1 MKKWLS
7 ILCSLCLIST
17 LLINPYVFAA
27 GDDNATKAVIFNGD
41 QYVTDVEM
49 RTPSGTVIENNG
61 ILEVGK
67 TYDLDYQWNLP
78 DNTFEK
84 GDVLNFSIPK
94 EFIIVNQFDFTLSN
108 DGEEVAK
115 AKVLGNKDSYYYI
128 QMTFTTDYI
137 STHSDVS
144 GEFNLQYRLNE
155 KYVKEGSNEIQIP
168 PGEIITVV
176 VPPFETGGG
185 GGGEGAGHPNNS
197 LKNGSV
203 KDVTMKNPE
212 TGVFDIPTRI
222 MTWEIGLGRNV
233 LLGKASSFDEIS
245 SITVEDEPIDQ
256 EIIAV
261 YSFDKSWPDTFAFSK
276 GFFDK
281 SSFSIDS
288 IKENDMGLK
297 RNPTGGYYESFK
309 TEILPQVKE
318 YEEYAQNKG
327 DAFREYALEY
337 STLPLDEVIEERE
350 FKNKAKITV
359 KYKDDKYPPNSWV
372 LEKKVE
378 WNVGSGSITGKTA
391 NVEMKKVDEQS
402 RGLQGAV
409 FDLYKQSRSGEYTKY
424 KENITSNSNG
434 IVRAEKLT
442 TGNYYFQEV
451 KPPTGYE
458 LTNERLSFIIE
469 TKDLGTTQVK
479 NVGQLKNGS
488 EKTSVSVEK
497 KWDDKNNQDGKR
509 PDIVKVQLY
518 GDGEK
523 VGPVEELAEGDNWSH
538 TWTDLPLL
546 KNGKEIRYTVQE
558 VEIPPDYTLT
568 QTSPNKNQF
577 LFTNKNIPEEVEV
590 SGEKKWN
597 DNNNQD
603 GKRPNEVIVQLYADN
618 EKVQTQTTNAARNWK
633 YSFTKLPKYKDGELI
648 EYTIVEEK
656 VPGYSSSIVEK
667 PLNNQ
672 NIKTIDITNSYTPGK
687 TLLSV
692 FKVWDDN
699 NNQDNKRPP
708 SIEVELLG
716 NGKPT
721 GKKEIL
727 NQSNNWTA
735 EFTDLD
741 EKENGQ
747 VIKYTVKEAAVD
759 GYDVTYIE
767 GTPSTSIILTNKY
780 SPEST
785 SISGTKTWDDANNQD
800 GKRPQ
805 SIQINLLANNI
816 LVDQKVVTSAE
827 GWKYEFKNLPKYEN
841 GKEIVYTVKEEP
853 VPGYTSQQNGNN
865 FTNSYKPEET
875 AVYGT
880 KTWNDNNN
888 QDQLRPVKIVV
899 ELMKNGVATNNK
911 KDVFA
916 PWNYSFTGLPK
927 YENGKEIKY
936 TVREETVNGYNPT
949 INGMDIVNIHRPDE
963 VTIQGEKV
971 WDDANNQDGVR
982 PSEVRVYLYADGF
995 IAGQVLTNETKNW
1008 RYEFAGLPKFD
1019 NGKLIIYTVKEEPV
1033 PKYDTEINGYTITN
1047 KHIPE
1052 VTSING
1058 KKTWDDNNNQDGKRP
1073 NSIEVELYADGQA
1086 TGKRETATSPNWT
1099 YEFTNLAKYK
1109 NGKEIKYTVKERNIP
1124 AGYTSTVNGMN
1135 MTNVYKPE
1143 KVNVKGQKKWDDG
1156 NNQDGIRPNQIKVYL
1171 YANVSALENYSVKDK
1186 NLMDT
1191 IKVSELGESLVKN
1204 SKSGEV
1210 QNRIMSLSPKDNES
1224 NLLEYKVDEQIV
1236 TAANNWRYE
1245 FNDLPKYENGQLI
1258 EYSVREEPVPKYE
1271 TTVDDATYTIT
1282 NKYVPET
1289 IELEGTKKWIDN
1301 NDQDG
1306 LRPKQVTVILYAD
1319 GKEYERQNVSEG
1331 DNWTYKF
1338 TELPKNNQG
1347 KEIVYTVKEVPIP
1360 GYTLK
1365 VDDTT
1370 LTNSHTPSEIDIV
1383 GEKKW
1388 NDANDQDGQR
1398 PEKIYVNLLADGQ
1411 QIERQV
1417 VTAANNWKYEF
1428 RNLPEYQ
1435 NGKKIVYNVTE
1446 DEISEYS
1453 TVVDDSKLDSVKIT
1467 NSYTPKKTSRSI
1479 IKLWNDEEDQDGKR
1493 PTSIQVQLYAN
1504 AEKQGPAVTLDE
1516 SNNWEYTWLDLDE
1529 RKGGK
1534 PIVYTAKEVGTP
1546 KDYTV
1551 TVNEETPGTFIMKN
1565 YHKPETVEVKGE
1577 KRWDDANNQDG
1588 VRPEAIKV
1596 NLIADGELMAEKI
1609 VTSETGWKYTFTDL
1623 PKYKN
1628 QGQLIEYKVTEEV
1641 IAEYSTEIEGTTI
1654 NNKHTPYKTSRTVM
1668 KFFEDAQNQDGTRPT
1683 EITVQLY
1690 GDDEKVSE
1698 PVLLNE
1704 ENEWKHTWEDL
1715 DERKAGKK
1723 IRYTVKEVNTPI
1735 GYEVIVDHETTPGMI
1750 LVTNKHV
1757 PEEVELKGEK
1767 KWADD
1772 GNRDRKRPG
1781 KIKVHLFADGKEI
1794 QEKTVTEK
1802 EDWAYEFTGLP
1813 KYRDGGEEIVY
1824 TITEDSVPNY
1834 TTEIEGMD
1842 ITNSY
1847 TPGKTSVTVTKTW
1860 DDQNDLEGKRP
1871 DDIRVQLYA
1880 NDKKEGTT
1888 ITLNE
1893 KNKWTHTWQDL
1904 NQNADGKPIKY
1915 TVKEVTEL
1923 KDYEVS
1929 VDVENK
1935 GNIVITNRLIE
1946 TPPEEEPPFDGGEE
1960 FEPPSSGNE
1969 EFEVD
1974 GPSNLGTLSPNGNSF
1989 QNVPYEIERPIQKE
2003 NLPKTG
2009 EKTNPW
2015 YIVVGVILCLLAIFF
2030 IFRNLRHKKQNR

>member
-61 ILEVGK
+61 TLEVGK

-108 DGEEVAK
+108 DGKEVAK

-197 LKNGSV
+197 LKNGAV
-203 KDVTMKNPE
+203 RDVTMKNPE

-245 SITVEDEPIDQ
+245 SITVEDAPIDQ

-597 DNNNQD
+597 DNN
-603 GKRPNEVIVQLYADN
+603 
-618 EKVQTQTTNAARNWK
+618 
-633 YSFTKLPKYKDGELI
+633 
-648 EYTIVEEK
+648 
-656 VPGYSSSIVEK
+656 
-667 PLNNQ
+667 
-672 NIKTIDITNSYTPGK
+672 
-687 TLLSV
+687 
-692 FKVWDDN
+692 
-699 NNQDNKRPP
+699 
-708 SIEVELLG
+708 
-716 NGKPT
+716 
-721 GKKEIL
+721 
-727 NQSNNWTA
+727 
-735 EFTDLD
+735 
-741 EKENGQ
+741 
-747 VIKYTVKEAAVD
+747 
-759 GYDVTYIE
+759 
-767 GTPSTSIILTNKY
+767 
-780 SPEST
+780 
-785 SISGTKTWDDANNQD
+785 
-800 GKRPQ
+800 
-805 SIQINLLANNI
+805 
-816 LVDQKVVTSAE
+816 
-827 GWKYEFKNLPKYEN
+827 
-841 GKEIVYTVKEEP
+841 
-853 VPGYTSQQNGNN
+853 
-865 FTNSYKPEET
+865 
-875 AVYGT
+875 
-880 KTWNDNNN
+880 
-888 QDQLRPVKIVV
+888 
-899 ELMKNGVATNNK
+899 
-911 KDVFA
+911 
-916 PWNYSFTGLPK
+916 
-927 YENGKEIKY
+927 
-936 TVREETVNGYNPT
+936 
-949 INGMDIVNIHRPDE
+949 
-963 VTIQGEKV
+963 
-971 WDDANNQDGVR
+971 
-982 PSEVRVYLYADGF
+982 
-995 IAGQVLTNETKNW
+995 
-1008 RYEFAGLPKFD
+1008 
-1019 NGKLIIYTVKEEPV
+1019 
-1033 PKYDTEINGYTITN
+1033 
-1047 KHIPE
+1047 
-1052 VTSING
+1052 
-1058 KKTWDDNNNQDGKRP
+1058 
-1073 NSIEVELYADGQA
+1073 
-1086 TGKRETATSPNWT
+1086 
-1099 YEFTNLAKYK
+1099 
-1109 NGKEIKYTVKERNIP
+1109 
-1124 AGYTSTVNGMN
+1124 
-1135 MTNVYKPE
+1135 
-1143 KVNVKGQKKWDDG
+1143 
-1156 NNQDGIRPNQIKVYL
+1156 
-1171 YANVSALENYSVKDK
+1171 
-1186 NLMDT
+1186 
-1191 IKVSELGESLVKN
+1191 
-1204 SKSGEV
+1204 
-1210 QNRIMSLSPKDNES
+1210 
-1224 NLLEYKVDEQIV
+1224 
-1236 TAANNWRYE
+1236 
-1245 FNDLPKYENGQLI
+1245 
-1258 EYSVREEPVPKYE
+1258 
-1271 TTVDDATYTIT
+1271 
-1282 NKYVPET
+1282 
-1289 IELEGTKKWIDN
+1289 
-1301 NDQDG
+1301 DQDG

-1609 VTSETGWKYTFTDL
+1609 VTSETDWKYTFTDL

-1668 KFFEDAQNQDGTRPT
+1668 KFFDDAQNQDGTRPM

-1690 GDDEKVSE
+1690 GDDEKVGE

-1888 ITLNE
+1888 VILNE

-1929 VDVENK
+1929 IDVENK

>member
-61 ILEVGK
+61 TLEVGK

-108 DGEEVAK
+108 DGKEVAK

-197 LKNGSV
+197 LKNGAV
-203 KDVTMKNPE
+203 RDVTMKNPE

-245 SITVEDEPIDQ
+245 SITVEDAPIDQ

-597 DNNNQD
+597 DNN
-603 GKRPNEVIVQLYADN
+603 
-618 EKVQTQTTNAARNWK
+618 
-633 YSFTKLPKYKDGELI
+633 
-648 EYTIVEEK
+648 
-656 VPGYSSSIVEK
+656 
-667 PLNNQ
+667 
-672 NIKTIDITNSYTPGK
+672 
-687 TLLSV
+687 
-692 FKVWDDN
+692 
-699 NNQDNKRPP
+699 
-708 SIEVELLG
+708 
-716 NGKPT
+716 
-721 GKKEIL
+721 
-727 NQSNNWTA
+727 
-735 EFTDLD
+735 
-741 EKENGQ
+741 
-747 VIKYTVKEAAVD
+747 
-759 GYDVTYIE
+759 
-767 GTPSTSIILTNKY
+767 
-780 SPEST
+780 
-785 SISGTKTWDDANNQD
+785 
-800 GKRPQ
+800 
-805 SIQINLLANNI
+805 
-816 LVDQKVVTSAE
+816 
-827 GWKYEFKNLPKYEN
+827 
-841 GKEIVYTVKEEP
+841 
-853 VPGYTSQQNGNN
+853 
-865 FTNSYKPEET
+865 
-875 AVYGT
+875 
-880 KTWNDNNN
+880 
-888 QDQLRPVKIVV
+888 
-899 ELMKNGVATNNK
+899 
-911 KDVFA
+911 
-916 PWNYSFTGLPK
+916 
-927 YENGKEIKY
+927 
-936 TVREETVNGYNPT
+936 
-949 INGMDIVNIHRPDE
+949 
-963 VTIQGEKV
+963 
-971 WDDANNQDGVR
+971 
-982 PSEVRVYLYADGF
+982 
-995 IAGQVLTNETKNW
+995 
-1008 RYEFAGLPKFD
+1008 
-1019 NGKLIIYTVKEEPV
+1019 
-1033 PKYDTEINGYTITN
+1033 
-1047 KHIPE
+1047 
-1052 VTSING
+1052 
-1058 KKTWDDNNNQDGKRP
+1058 
-1073 NSIEVELYADGQA
+1073 
-1086 TGKRETATSPNWT
+1086 
-1099 YEFTNLAKYK
+1099 
-1109 NGKEIKYTVKERNIP
+1109 
-1124 AGYTSTVNGMN
+1124 
-1135 MTNVYKPE
+1135 
-1143 KVNVKGQKKWDDG
+1143 
-1156 NNQDGIRPNQIKVYL
+1156 
-1171 YANVSALENYSVKDK
+1171 
-1186 NLMDT
+1186 
-1191 IKVSELGESLVKN
+1191 
-1204 SKSGEV
+1204 
-1210 QNRIMSLSPKDNES
+1210 
-1224 NLLEYKVDEQIV
+1224 
-1236 TAANNWRYE
+1236 
-1245 FNDLPKYENGQLI
+1245 
-1258 EYSVREEPVPKYE
+1258 
-1271 TTVDDATYTIT
+1271 
-1282 NKYVPET
+1282 
-1289 IELEGTKKWIDN
+1289 
-1301 NDQDG
+1301 DQDG

-1609 VTSETGWKYTFTDL
+1609 VTSETDWKYTFTDL

-1668 KFFEDAQNQDGTRPT
+1668 KFFDDAQNQDGTRPM

-1690 GDDEKVSE
+1690 GDDEKVGE

-1888 ITLNE
+1888 VILNE

-1946 TPPEEEPPFDGGEE
+1946 TPPEEEPPFDGGED

-1974 GPSNLGTLSPNGNSF
+1974 GPSNLGTLLPNGNSF
-1989 QNVPYEIERPIQKE
+1989 QNVPYEIERPVQKE

-2009 EKTNPW
+2009 EKANPW

-2030 IFRNLRHKKQNR
+2030 IFRNRRHKKQSR

>member
-61 ILEVGK
+61 TLEVGK

-108 DGEEVAK
+108 DGKEVAK

-197 LKNGSV
+197 LKNGAV
-203 KDVTMKNPE
+203 RDVTMKNPE

-245 SITVEDEPIDQ
+245 SITVEDAPIDQ

-603 GKRPNEVIVQLYADN
+603 G
-618 EKVQTQTTNAARNWK
+618 
-633 YSFTKLPKYKDGELI
+633 
-648 EYTIVEEK
+648 
-656 VPGYSSSIVEK
+656 
-667 PLNNQ
+667 
-672 NIKTIDITNSYTPGK
+672 
-687 TLLSV
+687 
-692 FKVWDDN
+692 
-699 NNQDNKRPP
+699 
-708 SIEVELLG
+708 
-716 NGKPT
+716 
-721 GKKEIL
+721 
-727 NQSNNWTA
+727 
-735 EFTDLD
+735 
-741 EKENGQ
+741 
-747 VIKYTVKEAAVD
+747 
-759 GYDVTYIE
+759 
-767 GTPSTSIILTNKY
+767 
-780 SPEST
+780 
-785 SISGTKTWDDANNQD
+785 
-800 GKRPQ
+800 
-805 SIQINLLANNI
+805 
-816 LVDQKVVTSAE
+816 
-827 GWKYEFKNLPKYEN
+827 
-841 GKEIVYTVKEEP
+841 
-853 VPGYTSQQNGNN
+853 
-865 FTNSYKPEET
+865 
-875 AVYGT
+875 
-880 KTWNDNNN
+880 
-888 QDQLRPVKIVV
+888 
-899 ELMKNGVATNNK
+899 
-911 KDVFA
+911 
-916 PWNYSFTGLPK
+916 
-927 YENGKEIKY
+927 
-936 TVREETVNGYNPT
+936 
-949 INGMDIVNIHRPDE
+949 
-963 VTIQGEKV
+963 
-971 WDDANNQDGVR
+971 
-982 PSEVRVYLYADGF
+982 
-995 IAGQVLTNETKNW
+995 
-1008 RYEFAGLPKFD
+1008 
-1019 NGKLIIYTVKEEPV
+1019 
-1033 PKYDTEINGYTITN
+1033 
-1047 KHIPE
+1047 
-1052 VTSING
+1052 
-1058 KKTWDDNNNQDGKRP
+1058 
-1073 NSIEVELYADGQA
+1073 
-1086 TGKRETATSPNWT
+1086 
-1099 YEFTNLAKYK
+1099 
-1109 NGKEIKYTVKERNIP
+1109 
-1124 AGYTSTVNGMN
+1124 
-1135 MTNVYKPE
+1135 
-1143 KVNVKGQKKWDDG
+1143 
-1156 NNQDGIRPNQIKVYL
+1156 
-1171 YANVSALENYSVKDK
+1171 
-1186 NLMDT
+1186 
-1191 IKVSELGESLVKN
+1191 
-1204 SKSGEV
+1204 
-1210 QNRIMSLSPKDNES
+1210 
-1224 NLLEYKVDEQIV
+1224 
-1236 TAANNWRYE
+1236 
-1245 FNDLPKYENGQLI
+1245 
-1258 EYSVREEPVPKYE
+1258 
-1271 TTVDDATYTIT
+1271 
-1282 NKYVPET
+1282 
-1289 IELEGTKKWIDN
+1289 
-1301 NDQDG
+1301 

-1411 QIERQV
+1411 QIDRQV

-1609 VTSETGWKYTFTDL
+1609 VTSETDWKYTFTDL

-1668 KFFEDAQNQDGTRPT
+1668 KFFDDAQNQDGTRPM

-1690 GDDEKVSE
+1690 GDDEKVGE

-1888 ITLNE
+1888 VILNE

-1929 VDVENK
+1929 IDVENK

>member
-61 ILEVGK
+61 TLEVGK

-108 DGEEVAK
+108 DGKEVAK

-197 LKNGSV
+197 LKNGAV
-203 KDVTMKNPE
+203 RDVTMKNPE

-597 DNNNQD
+597 DNN
-603 GKRPNEVIVQLYADN
+603 
-618 EKVQTQTTNAARNWK
+618 
-633 YSFTKLPKYKDGELI
+633 
-648 EYTIVEEK
+648 
-656 VPGYSSSIVEK
+656 
-667 PLNNQ
+667 
-672 NIKTIDITNSYTPGK
+672 
-687 TLLSV
+687 
-692 FKVWDDN
+692 
-699 NNQDNKRPP
+699 
-708 SIEVELLG
+708 
-716 NGKPT
+716 
-721 GKKEIL
+721 
-727 NQSNNWTA
+727 
-735 EFTDLD
+735 
-741 EKENGQ
+741 
-747 VIKYTVKEAAVD
+747 
-759 GYDVTYIE
+759 
-767 GTPSTSIILTNKY
+767 
-780 SPEST
+780 
-785 SISGTKTWDDANNQD
+785 
-800 GKRPQ
+800 
-805 SIQINLLANNI
+805 
-816 LVDQKVVTSAE
+816 
-827 GWKYEFKNLPKYEN
+827 
-841 GKEIVYTVKEEP
+841 
-853 VPGYTSQQNGNN
+853 
-865 FTNSYKPEET
+865 
-875 AVYGT
+875 
-880 KTWNDNNN
+880 
-888 QDQLRPVKIVV
+888 
-899 ELMKNGVATNNK
+899 
-911 KDVFA
+911 
-916 PWNYSFTGLPK
+916 
-927 YENGKEIKY
+927 
-936 TVREETVNGYNPT
+936 
-949 INGMDIVNIHRPDE
+949 
-963 VTIQGEKV
+963 
-971 WDDANNQDGVR
+971 
-982 PSEVRVYLYADGF
+982 
-995 IAGQVLTNETKNW
+995 
-1008 RYEFAGLPKFD
+1008 
-1019 NGKLIIYTVKEEPV
+1019 
-1033 PKYDTEINGYTITN
+1033 
-1047 KHIPE
+1047 
-1052 VTSING
+1052 
-1058 KKTWDDNNNQDGKRP
+1058 
-1073 NSIEVELYADGQA
+1073 
-1086 TGKRETATSPNWT
+1086 
-1099 YEFTNLAKYK
+1099 
-1109 NGKEIKYTVKERNIP
+1109 
-1124 AGYTSTVNGMN
+1124 
-1135 MTNVYKPE
+1135 
-1143 KVNVKGQKKWDDG
+1143 
-1156 NNQDGIRPNQIKVYL
+1156 
-1171 YANVSALENYSVKDK
+1171 
-1186 NLMDT
+1186 
-1191 IKVSELGESLVKN
+1191 
-1204 SKSGEV
+1204 
-1210 QNRIMSLSPKDNES
+1210 
-1224 NLLEYKVDEQIV
+1224 
-1236 TAANNWRYE
+1236 
-1245 FNDLPKYENGQLI
+1245 
-1258 EYSVREEPVPKYE
+1258 
-1271 TTVDDATYTIT
+1271 
-1282 NKYVPET
+1282 
-1289 IELEGTKKWIDN
+1289 
-1301 NDQDG
+1301 DQDG

-1609 VTSETGWKYTFTDL
+1609 VTSETDWKYTFTDL

-1668 KFFEDAQNQDGTRPT
+1668 KFFDDAQNQDGTRPM

-1690 GDDEKVSE
+1690 GDDEKVGE

-1871 DDIRVQLYA
+1871 DDIRFQLYA

-1888 ITLNE
+1888 VILNE

-1974 GPSNLGTLSPNGNSF
+1974 GPSNLGTLLPNGNSF
-1989 QNVPYEIERPIQKE
+1989 QNVPYEIERPVQKE

-2009 EKTNPW
+2009 EKANPW

>member
-1 MKKWLS
+1 MS
-7 ILCSLCLIST
+7 
-17 LLINPYVFAA
+17 
-27 GDDNATKAVIFNGD
+27 
-41 QYVTDVEM
+41 
-49 RTPSGTVIENNG
+49 
-61 ILEVGK
+61 
-67 TYDLDYQWNLP
+67 
-78 DNTFEK
+78 
-84 GDVLNFSIPK
+84 
-94 EFIIVNQFDFTLSN
+94 
-108 DGEEVAK
+108 
-115 AKVLGNKDSYYYI
+115 
-128 QMTFTTDYI
+128 
-137 STHSDVS
+137 
-144 GEFNLQYRLNE
+144 
-155 KYVKEGSNEIQIP
+155 
-168 PGEIITVV
+168 
-176 VPPFETGGG
+176 
-185 GGGEGAGHPNNS
+185 
-197 LKNGSV
+197 
-203 KDVTMKNPE
+203 
-212 TGVFDIPTRI
+212 
-222 MTWEIGLGRNV
+222 
-233 LLGKASSFDEIS
+233 
-245 SITVEDEPIDQ
+245 
-256 EIIAV
+256 
-261 YSFDKSWPDTFAFSK
+261 
-276 GFFDK
+276 
-281 SSFSIDS
+281 
-288 IKENDMGLK
+288 
-297 RNPTGGYYESFK
+297 
-309 TEILPQVKE
+309 
-318 YEEYAQNKG
+318 
-327 DAFREYALEY
+327 
-337 STLPLDEVIEERE
+337 
-350 FKNKAKITV
+350 
-359 KYKDDKYPPNSWV
+359 
-372 LEKKVE
+372 
-378 WNVGSGSITGKTA
+378 
-391 NVEMKKVDEQS
+391 
-402 RGLQGAV
+402 
-409 FDLYKQSRSGEYTKY
+409 
-424 KENITSNSNG
+424 
-434 IVRAEKLT
+434 
-442 TGNYYFQEV
+442 
-451 KPPTGYE
+451 
-458 LTNERLSFIIE
+458 
-469 TKDLGTTQVK
+469 
-479 NVGQLKNGS
+479 
-488 EKTSVSVEK
+488 
-497 KWDDKNNQDGKR
+497 KR

-558 VEIPPDYTLT
+558 VEIPPDYTFT
-568 QTSPNKNQF
+568 QISPNKNQF

-618 EKVQTQTTNAARNWK
+618 EKVQTQTTNAARSWK

-648 EYTIVEEK
+648 EYTVVEEK
-656 VPGYSSSIVEK
+656 VPDYSSSIVEK

-672 NIKTIDITNSYTPGK
+672 NIKTIDITNSHTPGK

-708 SIEVELLG
+708 SIEVELLE

-759 GYDVTYIE
+759 GYDVTYVE
-767 GTPSTSIILTNKY
+767 GTPSTSIIITNKY

-816 LVDQKVVTSAE
+816 LVDQKVVTGAE

-880 KTWNDNNN
+880 KTWDDNNN

-1033 PKYDTEINGYTITN
+1033 PKY
-1047 KHIPE
+1047 
-1052 VTSING
+1052 
-1058 KKTWDDNNNQDGKRP
+1058 
-1073 NSIEVELYADGQA
+1073 
-1086 TGKRETATSPNWT
+1086 
-1099 YEFTNLAKYK
+1099 
-1109 NGKEIKYTVKERNIP
+1109 
-1124 AGYTSTVNGMN
+1124 
-1135 MTNVYKPE
+1135 
-1143 KVNVKGQKKWDDG
+1143 
-1156 NNQDGIRPNQIKVYL
+1156 
-1171 YANVSALENYSVKDK
+1171 
-1186 NLMDT
+1186 
-1191 IKVSELGESLVKN
+1191 
-1204 SKSGEV
+1204 
-1210 QNRIMSLSPKDNES
+1210 
-1224 NLLEYKVDEQIV
+1224 
-1236 TAANNWRYE
+1236 
-1245 FNDLPKYENGQLI
+1245 
-1258 EYSVREEPVPKYE
+1258 E

-1289 IELEGTKKWIDN
+1289 IELGGTKKWIDN

-1365 VDDTT
+1365 VDGTT

-1411 QIERQV
+1411 QIDRQV

-1435 NGKKIVYNVTE
+1435 NGQKIQYNVTE

-1504 AEKQGPAVTLDE
+1504 TDKVGGPVTLE
-1516 SNNWEYTWLDLDE
+1516 EENNWEYTWEDLDE

-1534 PIVYTAKEVGTP
+1534 PIVYTVKELTTP
-1546 KDYTV
+1546 TGYKV
-1551 TVNEETPGTFIMKN
+1551 TVDETTPGTFIMKN
-1565 YHKPETVEVKGE
+1565 YYKPETVKVEGE
-1577 KRWDDANNQDG
+1577 KVWDDANDQDG
-1588 VRPEAIKV
+1588 VRPKEIKV
-1596 NLIADGELMAEKI
+1596 NLIADGELIAEKI
-1609 VTSETGWKYTFTDL
+1609 VTSETDWKYAFTDL
-1623 PKYKN
+1623 PKYKD
-1628 QGQLIEYKVTEEV
+1628 QGKLIEYKVTEEL
-1641 IAEYSTEIEGTTI
+1641 IPEYSSRVDGTTI
-1654 NNKHTPYKTSRTVM
+1654 NNEHT
-1668 KFFEDAQNQDGTRPT
+1668 
-1683 EITVQLY
+1683 
-1690 GDDEKVSE
+1690 
-1698 PVLLNE
+1698 E
-1704 ENEWKHTWEDL
+1704 EN
-1715 DERKAGKK
+1715 
-1723 IRYTVKEVNTPI
+1723 
-1735 GYEVIVDHETTPGMI
+1735 
-1750 LVTNKHV
+1750 
-1757 PEEVELKGEK
+1757 
-1767 KWADD
+1767 
-1772 GNRDRKRPG
+1772 
-1781 KIKVHLFADGKEI
+1781 
-1794 QEKTVTEK
+1794 
-1802 EDWAYEFTGLP
+1802 
-1813 KYRDGGEEIVY
+1813 
-1824 TITEDSVPNY
+1824 S
-1834 TTEIEGMD
+1834 
-1842 ITNSY
+1842 TNSY
-1847 TPGKTSVTVTKTW
+1847 
-1860 DDQNDLEGKRP
+1860 
-1871 DDIRVQLYA
+1871 
-1880 NDKKEGTT
+1880 
-1888 ITLNE
+1888 
-1893 KNKWTHTWQDL
+1893 
-1904 NQNADGKPIKY
+1904 
-1915 TVKEVTEL
+1915 
-1923 KDYEVS
+1923 
-1929 VDVENK
+1929 
-1935 GNIVITNRLIE
+1935 
-1946 TPPEEEPPFDGGEE
+1946 
-1960 FEPPSSGNE
+1960 
-1969 EFEVD
+1969 
-1974 GPSNLGTLSPNGNSF
+1974 
-1989 QNVPYEIERPIQKE
+1989 EI
-2003 NLPKTG
+2003 
-2009 EKTNPW
+2009 
-2015 YIVVGVILCLLAIFF
+2015 
-2030 IFRNLRHKKQNR
+2030 LR

>member
-61 ILEVGK
+61 TLEVGK

-108 DGEEVAK
+108 DGKEVAK

-185 GGGEGAGHPNNS
+185 GGGEGAGHPNNR
-197 LKNGSV
+197 LKNGAV
-203 KDVTMKNPE
+203 RDVTMKNPE

-245 SITVEDEPIDQ
+245 SITVEDAPIDQ

-603 GKRPNEVIVQLYADN
+603 G
-618 EKVQTQTTNAARNWK
+618 
-633 YSFTKLPKYKDGELI
+633 
-648 EYTIVEEK
+648 
-656 VPGYSSSIVEK
+656 
-667 PLNNQ
+667 
-672 NIKTIDITNSYTPGK
+672 
-687 TLLSV
+687 
-692 FKVWDDN
+692 
-699 NNQDNKRPP
+699 
-708 SIEVELLG
+708 
-716 NGKPT
+716 
-721 GKKEIL
+721 
-727 NQSNNWTA
+727 
-735 EFTDLD
+735 
-741 EKENGQ
+741 
-747 VIKYTVKEAAVD
+747 
-759 GYDVTYIE
+759 
-767 GTPSTSIILTNKY
+767 
-780 SPEST
+780 
-785 SISGTKTWDDANNQD
+785 
-800 GKRPQ
+800 
-805 SIQINLLANNI
+805 
-816 LVDQKVVTSAE
+816 
-827 GWKYEFKNLPKYEN
+827 
-841 GKEIVYTVKEEP
+841 
-853 VPGYTSQQNGNN
+853 
-865 FTNSYKPEET
+865 
-875 AVYGT
+875 
-880 KTWNDNNN
+880 
-888 QDQLRPVKIVV
+888 
-899 ELMKNGVATNNK
+899 
-911 KDVFA
+911 
-916 PWNYSFTGLPK
+916 
-927 YENGKEIKY
+927 
-936 TVREETVNGYNPT
+936 
-949 INGMDIVNIHRPDE
+949 
-963 VTIQGEKV
+963 
-971 WDDANNQDGVR
+971 
-982 PSEVRVYLYADGF
+982 
-995 IAGQVLTNETKNW
+995 
-1008 RYEFAGLPKFD
+1008 
-1019 NGKLIIYTVKEEPV
+1019 
-1033 PKYDTEINGYTITN
+1033 
-1047 KHIPE
+1047 
-1052 VTSING
+1052 
-1058 KKTWDDNNNQDGKRP
+1058 
-1073 NSIEVELYADGQA
+1073 
-1086 TGKRETATSPNWT
+1086 
-1099 YEFTNLAKYK
+1099 
-1109 NGKEIKYTVKERNIP
+1109 
-1124 AGYTSTVNGMN
+1124 
-1135 MTNVYKPE
+1135 
-1143 KVNVKGQKKWDDG
+1143 
-1156 NNQDGIRPNQIKVYL
+1156 
-1171 YANVSALENYSVKDK
+1171 
-1186 NLMDT
+1186 
-1191 IKVSELGESLVKN
+1191 
-1204 SKSGEV
+1204 
-1210 QNRIMSLSPKDNES
+1210 
-1224 NLLEYKVDEQIV
+1224 
-1236 TAANNWRYE
+1236 
-1245 FNDLPKYENGQLI
+1245 
-1258 EYSVREEPVPKYE
+1258 
-1271 TTVDDATYTIT
+1271 
-1282 NKYVPET
+1282 
-1289 IELEGTKKWIDN
+1289 
-1301 NDQDG
+1301 

-1609 VTSETGWKYTFTDL
+1609 VTSETDWKYTFTDL

-1668 KFFEDAQNQDGTRPT
+1668 KFFDDAQNQDGTRPM

-1690 GDDEKVSE
+1690 GDDEKVGE

-1888 ITLNE
+1888 VILNE

-1929 VDVENK
+1929 IDVENK

>member
-61 ILEVGK
+61 TLEVGK

-108 DGEEVAK
+108 DGKEVAK

-197 LKNGSV
+197 LKNGAV
-203 KDVTMKNPE
+203 RDVTMKNPE

-597 DNNNQD
+597 DNN
-603 GKRPNEVIVQLYADN
+603 
-618 EKVQTQTTNAARNWK
+618 
-633 YSFTKLPKYKDGELI
+633 
-648 EYTIVEEK
+648 
-656 VPGYSSSIVEK
+656 
-667 PLNNQ
+667 
-672 NIKTIDITNSYTPGK
+672 
-687 TLLSV
+687 
-692 FKVWDDN
+692 
-699 NNQDNKRPP
+699 
-708 SIEVELLG
+708 
-716 NGKPT
+716 
-721 GKKEIL
+721 
-727 NQSNNWTA
+727 
-735 EFTDLD
+735 
-741 EKENGQ
+741 
-747 VIKYTVKEAAVD
+747 
-759 GYDVTYIE
+759 
-767 GTPSTSIILTNKY
+767 
-780 SPEST
+780 
-785 SISGTKTWDDANNQD
+785 
-800 GKRPQ
+800 
-805 SIQINLLANNI
+805 
-816 LVDQKVVTSAE
+816 
-827 GWKYEFKNLPKYEN
+827 
-841 GKEIVYTVKEEP
+841 
-853 VPGYTSQQNGNN
+853 
-865 FTNSYKPEET
+865 
-875 AVYGT
+875 
-880 KTWNDNNN
+880 
-888 QDQLRPVKIVV
+888 
-899 ELMKNGVATNNK
+899 
-911 KDVFA
+911 
-916 PWNYSFTGLPK
+916 
-927 YENGKEIKY
+927 
-936 TVREETVNGYNPT
+936 
-949 INGMDIVNIHRPDE
+949 
-963 VTIQGEKV
+963 
-971 WDDANNQDGVR
+971 
-982 PSEVRVYLYADGF
+982 
-995 IAGQVLTNETKNW
+995 
-1008 RYEFAGLPKFD
+1008 
-1019 NGKLIIYTVKEEPV
+1019 
-1033 PKYDTEINGYTITN
+1033 
-1047 KHIPE
+1047 
-1052 VTSING
+1052 
-1058 KKTWDDNNNQDGKRP
+1058 
-1073 NSIEVELYADGQA
+1073 
-1086 TGKRETATSPNWT
+1086 
-1099 YEFTNLAKYK
+1099 
-1109 NGKEIKYTVKERNIP
+1109 
-1124 AGYTSTVNGMN
+1124 
-1135 MTNVYKPE
+1135 
-1143 KVNVKGQKKWDDG
+1143 
-1156 NNQDGIRPNQIKVYL
+1156 
-1171 YANVSALENYSVKDK
+1171 
-1186 NLMDT
+1186 
-1191 IKVSELGESLVKN
+1191 
-1204 SKSGEV
+1204 
-1210 QNRIMSLSPKDNES
+1210 
-1224 NLLEYKVDEQIV
+1224 
-1236 TAANNWRYE
+1236 
-1245 FNDLPKYENGQLI
+1245 
-1258 EYSVREEPVPKYE
+1258 
-1271 TTVDDATYTIT
+1271 
-1282 NKYVPET
+1282 
-1289 IELEGTKKWIDN
+1289 
-1301 NDQDG
+1301 DQDG

-1609 VTSETGWKYTFTDL
+1609 VTSETDWKYTFTDL

-1668 KFFEDAQNQDGTRPT
+1668 KFFDDAQNQDGTRPM

-1690 GDDEKVSE
+1690 GDDEKVGE

-1871 DDIRVQLYA
+1871 EDIRVQLYA

-1888 ITLNE
+1888 VILNE

-1904 NQNADGKPIKY
+1904 NQNADGKSIKY

-1929 VDVENK
+1929 IDVENK

>member
-61 ILEVGK
+61 TLEVGK

-108 DGEEVAK
+108 DGKEVAK

-197 LKNGSV
+197 LKNGAV
-203 KDVTMKNPE
+203 RDVTMKNPE

-245 SITVEDEPIDQ
+245 SITVEDAPIDQ

-597 DNNNQD
+597 DNN
-603 GKRPNEVIVQLYADN
+603 
-618 EKVQTQTTNAARNWK
+618 
-633 YSFTKLPKYKDGELI
+633 
-648 EYTIVEEK
+648 
-656 VPGYSSSIVEK
+656 
-667 PLNNQ
+667 
-672 NIKTIDITNSYTPGK
+672 
-687 TLLSV
+687 
-692 FKVWDDN
+692 
-699 NNQDNKRPP
+699 
-708 SIEVELLG
+708 
-716 NGKPT
+716 
-721 GKKEIL
+721 
-727 NQSNNWTA
+727 
-735 EFTDLD
+735 
-741 EKENGQ
+741 
-747 VIKYTVKEAAVD
+747 
-759 GYDVTYIE
+759 
-767 GTPSTSIILTNKY
+767 
-780 SPEST
+780 
-785 SISGTKTWDDANNQD
+785 
-800 GKRPQ
+800 
-805 SIQINLLANNI
+805 
-816 LVDQKVVTSAE
+816 
-827 GWKYEFKNLPKYEN
+827 
-841 GKEIVYTVKEEP
+841 
-853 VPGYTSQQNGNN
+853 
-865 FTNSYKPEET
+865 
-875 AVYGT
+875 
-880 KTWNDNNN
+880 
-888 QDQLRPVKIVV
+888 
-899 ELMKNGVATNNK
+899 
-911 KDVFA
+911 
-916 PWNYSFTGLPK
+916 
-927 YENGKEIKY
+927 
-936 TVREETVNGYNPT
+936 
-949 INGMDIVNIHRPDE
+949 
-963 VTIQGEKV
+963 
-971 WDDANNQDGVR
+971 
-982 PSEVRVYLYADGF
+982 
-995 IAGQVLTNETKNW
+995 
-1008 RYEFAGLPKFD
+1008 
-1019 NGKLIIYTVKEEPV
+1019 
-1033 PKYDTEINGYTITN
+1033 
-1047 KHIPE
+1047 
-1052 VTSING
+1052 
-1058 KKTWDDNNNQDGKRP
+1058 
-1073 NSIEVELYADGQA
+1073 
-1086 TGKRETATSPNWT
+1086 
-1099 YEFTNLAKYK
+1099 
-1109 NGKEIKYTVKERNIP
+1109 
-1124 AGYTSTVNGMN
+1124 
-1135 MTNVYKPE
+1135 
-1143 KVNVKGQKKWDDG
+1143 
-1156 NNQDGIRPNQIKVYL
+1156 
-1171 YANVSALENYSVKDK
+1171 
-1186 NLMDT
+1186 
-1191 IKVSELGESLVKN
+1191 
-1204 SKSGEV
+1204 
-1210 QNRIMSLSPKDNES
+1210 
-1224 NLLEYKVDEQIV
+1224 
-1236 TAANNWRYE
+1236 
-1245 FNDLPKYENGQLI
+1245 
-1258 EYSVREEPVPKYE
+1258 
-1271 TTVDDATYTIT
+1271 
-1282 NKYVPET
+1282 
-1289 IELEGTKKWIDN
+1289 
-1301 NDQDG
+1301 DQDG

-1609 VTSETGWKYTFTDL
+1609 VTSETDWKYTFTDL

-1668 KFFEDAQNQDGTRPT
+1668 KFFDDAQNQDGTRPM

-1690 GDDEKVSE
+1690 GDDEKVGE

-1735 GYEVIVDHETTPGMI
+1735 SYEVIVDHETTPGMI

-1794 QEKTVTEK
+1794 EEKTVTEK

-1871 DDIRVQLYA
+1871 EDIRVQLYA

-1888 ITLNE
+1888 VILNE

-1929 VDVENK
+1929 IDVENK

>member
-27 GDDNATKAVIFNGD
+27 GDDNATKDVIFNGD

-61 ILEVGK
+61 TLEVGK

-108 DGEEVAK
+108 DGKEVAK

-197 LKNGSV
+197 LKNGAV
-203 KDVTMKNPE
+203 RDVTMKNPE

-597 DNNNQD
+597 DNN
-603 GKRPNEVIVQLYADN
+603 
-618 EKVQTQTTNAARNWK
+618 
-633 YSFTKLPKYKDGELI
+633 
-648 EYTIVEEK
+648 
-656 VPGYSSSIVEK
+656 
-667 PLNNQ
+667 
-672 NIKTIDITNSYTPGK
+672 
-687 TLLSV
+687 
-692 FKVWDDN
+692 
-699 NNQDNKRPP
+699 
-708 SIEVELLG
+708 
-716 NGKPT
+716 
-721 GKKEIL
+721 
-727 NQSNNWTA
+727 
-735 EFTDLD
+735 
-741 EKENGQ
+741 
-747 VIKYTVKEAAVD
+747 
-759 GYDVTYIE
+759 
-767 GTPSTSIILTNKY
+767 
-780 SPEST
+780 
-785 SISGTKTWDDANNQD
+785 
-800 GKRPQ
+800 
-805 SIQINLLANNI
+805 
-816 LVDQKVVTSAE
+816 
-827 GWKYEFKNLPKYEN
+827 
-841 GKEIVYTVKEEP
+841 
-853 VPGYTSQQNGNN
+853 
-865 FTNSYKPEET
+865 
-875 AVYGT
+875 
-880 KTWNDNNN
+880 
-888 QDQLRPVKIVV
+888 
-899 ELMKNGVATNNK
+899 
-911 KDVFA
+911 
-916 PWNYSFTGLPK
+916 
-927 YENGKEIKY
+927 
-936 TVREETVNGYNPT
+936 
-949 INGMDIVNIHRPDE
+949 
-963 VTIQGEKV
+963 
-971 WDDANNQDGVR
+971 
-982 PSEVRVYLYADGF
+982 
-995 IAGQVLTNETKNW
+995 
-1008 RYEFAGLPKFD
+1008 
-1019 NGKLIIYTVKEEPV
+1019 
-1033 PKYDTEINGYTITN
+1033 
-1047 KHIPE
+1047 
-1052 VTSING
+1052 
-1058 KKTWDDNNNQDGKRP
+1058 
-1073 NSIEVELYADGQA
+1073 
-1086 TGKRETATSPNWT
+1086 
-1099 YEFTNLAKYK
+1099 
-1109 NGKEIKYTVKERNIP
+1109 
-1124 AGYTSTVNGMN
+1124 
-1135 MTNVYKPE
+1135 
-1143 KVNVKGQKKWDDG
+1143 
-1156 NNQDGIRPNQIKVYL
+1156 
-1171 YANVSALENYSVKDK
+1171 
-1186 NLMDT
+1186 
-1191 IKVSELGESLVKN
+1191 
-1204 SKSGEV
+1204 
-1210 QNRIMSLSPKDNES
+1210 
-1224 NLLEYKVDEQIV
+1224 
-1236 TAANNWRYE
+1236 
-1245 FNDLPKYENGQLI
+1245 
-1258 EYSVREEPVPKYE
+1258 
-1271 TTVDDATYTIT
+1271 
-1282 NKYVPET
+1282 
-1289 IELEGTKKWIDN
+1289 
-1301 NDQDG
+1301 DQDG

-1609 VTSETGWKYTFTDL
+1609 VTSETDWKYTFTDL

-1668 KFFEDAQNQDGTRPT
+1668 KFFDDAQNQDGTRPM

-1690 GDDEKVSE
+1690 GDDEKVGE

-1735 GYEVIVDHETTPGMI
+1735 SYEVIVDHETTPGMI

-1888 ITLNE
+1888 VILNE

-1929 VDVENK
+1929 IDVENK

>member
-61 ILEVGK
+61 TLEVGK

-108 DGEEVAK
+108 DGKEVAK

-197 LKNGSV
+197 LKNGAV
-203 KDVTMKNPE
+203 RDVTMKNPE

-597 DNNNQD
+597 DNN
-603 GKRPNEVIVQLYADN
+603 
-618 EKVQTQTTNAARNWK
+618 
-633 YSFTKLPKYKDGELI
+633 
-648 EYTIVEEK
+648 
-656 VPGYSSSIVEK
+656 
-667 PLNNQ
+667 
-672 NIKTIDITNSYTPGK
+672 
-687 TLLSV
+687 
-692 FKVWDDN
+692 
-699 NNQDNKRPP
+699 
-708 SIEVELLG
+708 
-716 NGKPT
+716 
-721 GKKEIL
+721 
-727 NQSNNWTA
+727 
-735 EFTDLD
+735 
-741 EKENGQ
+741 
-747 VIKYTVKEAAVD
+747 
-759 GYDVTYIE
+759 
-767 GTPSTSIILTNKY
+767 
-780 SPEST
+780 
-785 SISGTKTWDDANNQD
+785 
-800 GKRPQ
+800 
-805 SIQINLLANNI
+805 
-816 LVDQKVVTSAE
+816 
-827 GWKYEFKNLPKYEN
+827 
-841 GKEIVYTVKEEP
+841 
-853 VPGYTSQQNGNN
+853 
-865 FTNSYKPEET
+865 
-875 AVYGT
+875 
-880 KTWNDNNN
+880 
-888 QDQLRPVKIVV
+888 
-899 ELMKNGVATNNK
+899 
-911 KDVFA
+911 
-916 PWNYSFTGLPK
+916 
-927 YENGKEIKY
+927 
-936 TVREETVNGYNPT
+936 
-949 INGMDIVNIHRPDE
+949 
-963 VTIQGEKV
+963 
-971 WDDANNQDGVR
+971 
-982 PSEVRVYLYADGF
+982 
-995 IAGQVLTNETKNW
+995 
-1008 RYEFAGLPKFD
+1008 
-1019 NGKLIIYTVKEEPV
+1019 
-1033 PKYDTEINGYTITN
+1033 
-1047 KHIPE
+1047 
-1052 VTSING
+1052 
-1058 KKTWDDNNNQDGKRP
+1058 
-1073 NSIEVELYADGQA
+1073 
-1086 TGKRETATSPNWT
+1086 
-1099 YEFTNLAKYK
+1099 
-1109 NGKEIKYTVKERNIP
+1109 
-1124 AGYTSTVNGMN
+1124 
-1135 MTNVYKPE
+1135 
-1143 KVNVKGQKKWDDG
+1143 
-1156 NNQDGIRPNQIKVYL
+1156 
-1171 YANVSALENYSVKDK
+1171 
-1186 NLMDT
+1186 
-1191 IKVSELGESLVKN
+1191 
-1204 SKSGEV
+1204 
-1210 QNRIMSLSPKDNES
+1210 
-1224 NLLEYKVDEQIV
+1224 
-1236 TAANNWRYE
+1236 
-1245 FNDLPKYENGQLI
+1245 
-1258 EYSVREEPVPKYE
+1258 
-1271 TTVDDATYTIT
+1271 
-1282 NKYVPET
+1282 
-1289 IELEGTKKWIDN
+1289 
-1301 NDQDG
+1301 DQDG

-1609 VTSETGWKYTFTDL
+1609 VTSETDWKYTFTDL

-1668 KFFEDAQNQDGTRPT
+1668 KFFDDAQNQDGTRPM

-1690 GDDEKVSE
+1690 GDDEKVGE

-1735 GYEVIVDHETTPGMI
+1735 SYEVIVDHETTPGMI

-1871 DDIRVQLYA
+1871 EDIRVQLYA

-1888 ITLNE
+1888 VILNE

-1929 VDVENK
+1929 IDVENK

>member
-61 ILEVGK
+61 TLEVGK

-108 DGEEVAK
+108 DGKEVAK

-197 LKNGSV
+197 LKNGAV
-203 KDVTMKNPE
+203 RDVTMKNPE

-597 DNNNQD
+597 DNN
-603 GKRPNEVIVQLYADN
+603 
-618 EKVQTQTTNAARNWK
+618 
-633 YSFTKLPKYKDGELI
+633 
-648 EYTIVEEK
+648 
-656 VPGYSSSIVEK
+656 
-667 PLNNQ
+667 
-672 NIKTIDITNSYTPGK
+672 
-687 TLLSV
+687 
-692 FKVWDDN
+692 
-699 NNQDNKRPP
+699 
-708 SIEVELLG
+708 
-716 NGKPT
+716 
-721 GKKEIL
+721 
-727 NQSNNWTA
+727 
-735 EFTDLD
+735 
-741 EKENGQ
+741 
-747 VIKYTVKEAAVD
+747 
-759 GYDVTYIE
+759 
-767 GTPSTSIILTNKY
+767 
-780 SPEST
+780 
-785 SISGTKTWDDANNQD
+785 
-800 GKRPQ
+800 
-805 SIQINLLANNI
+805 
-816 LVDQKVVTSAE
+816 
-827 GWKYEFKNLPKYEN
+827 
-841 GKEIVYTVKEEP
+841 
-853 VPGYTSQQNGNN
+853 
-865 FTNSYKPEET
+865 
-875 AVYGT
+875 
-880 KTWNDNNN
+880 
-888 QDQLRPVKIVV
+888 
-899 ELMKNGVATNNK
+899 
-911 KDVFA
+911 
-916 PWNYSFTGLPK
+916 
-927 YENGKEIKY
+927 
-936 TVREETVNGYNPT
+936 
-949 INGMDIVNIHRPDE
+949 
-963 VTIQGEKV
+963 
-971 WDDANNQDGVR
+971 
-982 PSEVRVYLYADGF
+982 
-995 IAGQVLTNETKNW
+995 
-1008 RYEFAGLPKFD
+1008 
-1019 NGKLIIYTVKEEPV
+1019 
-1033 PKYDTEINGYTITN
+1033 
-1047 KHIPE
+1047 
-1052 VTSING
+1052 
-1058 KKTWDDNNNQDGKRP
+1058 
-1073 NSIEVELYADGQA
+1073 
-1086 TGKRETATSPNWT
+1086 
-1099 YEFTNLAKYK
+1099 
-1109 NGKEIKYTVKERNIP
+1109 
-1124 AGYTSTVNGMN
+1124 
-1135 MTNVYKPE
+1135 
-1143 KVNVKGQKKWDDG
+1143 
-1156 NNQDGIRPNQIKVYL
+1156 
-1171 YANVSALENYSVKDK
+1171 
-1186 NLMDT
+1186 
-1191 IKVSELGESLVKN
+1191 
-1204 SKSGEV
+1204 
-1210 QNRIMSLSPKDNES
+1210 
-1224 NLLEYKVDEQIV
+1224 
-1236 TAANNWRYE
+1236 
-1245 FNDLPKYENGQLI
+1245 
-1258 EYSVREEPVPKYE
+1258 
-1271 TTVDDATYTIT
+1271 
-1282 NKYVPET
+1282 
-1289 IELEGTKKWIDN
+1289 
-1301 NDQDG
+1301 DQDG

-1609 VTSETGWKYTFTDL
+1609 VTSETDWKYTFTDL

-1668 KFFEDAQNQDGTRPT
+1668 KFFDDAQNQDGTRPM

-1690 GDDEKVSE
+1690 GDDEKVGE

-1772 GNRDRKRPG
+1772 GNRDQKRPG

-1871 DDIRVQLYA
+1871 EDIRVQLYA

-1888 ITLNE
+1888 VILNE

-1929 VDVENK
+1929 IDVENK

-2030 IFRNLRHKKQNR
+2030 IFRNRRHKKQNR

>member
-61 ILEVGK
+61 TLEVGK

-108 DGEEVAK
+108 DGKEVAK

-197 LKNGSV
+197 LKNGAV
-203 KDVTMKNPE
+203 RDVTMKNPE

-245 SITVEDEPIDQ
+245 SITVEDAPIDQ

-597 DNNNQD
+597 DNN
-603 GKRPNEVIVQLYADN
+603 
-618 EKVQTQTTNAARNWK
+618 
-633 YSFTKLPKYKDGELI
+633 
-648 EYTIVEEK
+648 
-656 VPGYSSSIVEK
+656 
-667 PLNNQ
+667 
-672 NIKTIDITNSYTPGK
+672 
-687 TLLSV
+687 
-692 FKVWDDN
+692 
-699 NNQDNKRPP
+699 
-708 SIEVELLG
+708 
-716 NGKPT
+716 
-721 GKKEIL
+721 
-727 NQSNNWTA
+727 
-735 EFTDLD
+735 
-741 EKENGQ
+741 
-747 VIKYTVKEAAVD
+747 
-759 GYDVTYIE
+759 
-767 GTPSTSIILTNKY
+767 
-780 SPEST
+780 
-785 SISGTKTWDDANNQD
+785 
-800 GKRPQ
+800 
-805 SIQINLLANNI
+805 
-816 LVDQKVVTSAE
+816 
-827 GWKYEFKNLPKYEN
+827 
-841 GKEIVYTVKEEP
+841 
-853 VPGYTSQQNGNN
+853 
-865 FTNSYKPEET
+865 
-875 AVYGT
+875 
-880 KTWNDNNN
+880 
-888 QDQLRPVKIVV
+888 
-899 ELMKNGVATNNK
+899 
-911 KDVFA
+911 
-916 PWNYSFTGLPK
+916 
-927 YENGKEIKY
+927 
-936 TVREETVNGYNPT
+936 
-949 INGMDIVNIHRPDE
+949 
-963 VTIQGEKV
+963 
-971 WDDANNQDGVR
+971 
-982 PSEVRVYLYADGF
+982 
-995 IAGQVLTNETKNW
+995 
-1008 RYEFAGLPKFD
+1008 
-1019 NGKLIIYTVKEEPV
+1019 
-1033 PKYDTEINGYTITN
+1033 
-1047 KHIPE
+1047 
-1052 VTSING
+1052 
-1058 KKTWDDNNNQDGKRP
+1058 
-1073 NSIEVELYADGQA
+1073 
-1086 TGKRETATSPNWT
+1086 
-1099 YEFTNLAKYK
+1099 
-1109 NGKEIKYTVKERNIP
+1109 
-1124 AGYTSTVNGMN
+1124 
-1135 MTNVYKPE
+1135 
-1143 KVNVKGQKKWDDG
+1143 
-1156 NNQDGIRPNQIKVYL
+1156 
-1171 YANVSALENYSVKDK
+1171 
-1186 NLMDT
+1186 
-1191 IKVSELGESLVKN
+1191 
-1204 SKSGEV
+1204 
-1210 QNRIMSLSPKDNES
+1210 
-1224 NLLEYKVDEQIV
+1224 
-1236 TAANNWRYE
+1236 
-1245 FNDLPKYENGQLI
+1245 
-1258 EYSVREEPVPKYE
+1258 
-1271 TTVDDATYTIT
+1271 
-1282 NKYVPET
+1282 
-1289 IELEGTKKWIDN
+1289 
-1301 NDQDG
+1301 DQDG

-1609 VTSETGWKYTFTDL
+1609 VTSETDWKYTFTDL

-1668 KFFEDAQNQDGTRPT
+1668 KFFDDAQNQDGTRPM

-1690 GDDEKVSE
+1690 GDDEKVGE

-1888 ITLNE
+1888 VILNE

-1989 QNVPYEIERPIQKE
+1989 QNVPYEIERPVQKE

>member
-61 ILEVGK
+61 TLEVGK

-108 DGEEVAK
+108 DGKEVAK

-197 LKNGSV
+197 LKNGAV
-203 KDVTMKNPE
+203 RDVTMKNPE

-245 SITVEDEPIDQ
+245 SITVEDAPIDQ

-597 DNNNQD
+597 DNN
-603 GKRPNEVIVQLYADN
+603 
-618 EKVQTQTTNAARNWK
+618 
-633 YSFTKLPKYKDGELI
+633 
-648 EYTIVEEK
+648 
-656 VPGYSSSIVEK
+656 
-667 PLNNQ
+667 
-672 NIKTIDITNSYTPGK
+672 
-687 TLLSV
+687 
-692 FKVWDDN
+692 
-699 NNQDNKRPP
+699 
-708 SIEVELLG
+708 
-716 NGKPT
+716 
-721 GKKEIL
+721 
-727 NQSNNWTA
+727 
-735 EFTDLD
+735 
-741 EKENGQ
+741 
-747 VIKYTVKEAAVD
+747 
-759 GYDVTYIE
+759 
-767 GTPSTSIILTNKY
+767 
-780 SPEST
+780 
-785 SISGTKTWDDANNQD
+785 
-800 GKRPQ
+800 
-805 SIQINLLANNI
+805 
-816 LVDQKVVTSAE
+816 
-827 GWKYEFKNLPKYEN
+827 
-841 GKEIVYTVKEEP
+841 
-853 VPGYTSQQNGNN
+853 
-865 FTNSYKPEET
+865 
-875 AVYGT
+875 
-880 KTWNDNNN
+880 
-888 QDQLRPVKIVV
+888 
-899 ELMKNGVATNNK
+899 
-911 KDVFA
+911 
-916 PWNYSFTGLPK
+916 
-927 YENGKEIKY
+927 
-936 TVREETVNGYNPT
+936 
-949 INGMDIVNIHRPDE
+949 
-963 VTIQGEKV
+963 
-971 WDDANNQDGVR
+971 
-982 PSEVRVYLYADGF
+982 
-995 IAGQVLTNETKNW
+995 
-1008 RYEFAGLPKFD
+1008 
-1019 NGKLIIYTVKEEPV
+1019 
-1033 PKYDTEINGYTITN
+1033 
-1047 KHIPE
+1047 
-1052 VTSING
+1052 
-1058 KKTWDDNNNQDGKRP
+1058 
-1073 NSIEVELYADGQA
+1073 
-1086 TGKRETATSPNWT
+1086 
-1099 YEFTNLAKYK
+1099 
-1109 NGKEIKYTVKERNIP
+1109 
-1124 AGYTSTVNGMN
+1124 
-1135 MTNVYKPE
+1135 
-1143 KVNVKGQKKWDDG
+1143 
-1156 NNQDGIRPNQIKVYL
+1156 
-1171 YANVSALENYSVKDK
+1171 
-1186 NLMDT
+1186 
-1191 IKVSELGESLVKN
+1191 
-1204 SKSGEV
+1204 
-1210 QNRIMSLSPKDNES
+1210 
-1224 NLLEYKVDEQIV
+1224 
-1236 TAANNWRYE
+1236 
-1245 FNDLPKYENGQLI
+1245 
-1258 EYSVREEPVPKYE
+1258 
-1271 TTVDDATYTIT
+1271 
-1282 NKYVPET
+1282 
-1289 IELEGTKKWIDN
+1289 
-1301 NDQDG
+1301 DQDG

-1609 VTSETGWKYTFTDL
+1609 VTSETDWKYTFTDL

-1668 KFFEDAQNQDGTRPT
+1668 KFFDDAQNQDGTRPM

-1690 GDDEKVSE
+1690 GDDEKVGE

-1871 DDIRVQLYA
+1871 EDIRVQLYA

-1888 ITLNE
+1888 VILNE

-1929 VDVENK
+1929 IDVENK

-1946 TPPEEEPPFDGGEE
+1946 TPPEEEPPFDDGEE

-2030 IFRNLRHKKQNR
+2030 IFRNRRHKKQNR

>member
-61 ILEVGK
+61 TLEVGK

-108 DGEEVAK
+108 DGKEVAK

-197 LKNGSV
+197 LKNGAV
-203 KDVTMKNPE
+203 RDVTMKNPE

-245 SITVEDEPIDQ
+245 SITVEDAPIDQ

-424 KENITSNSNG
+424 KENITSNSKG

-597 DNNNQD
+597 
-603 GKRPNEVIVQLYADN
+603 
-618 EKVQTQTTNAARNWK
+618 
-633 YSFTKLPKYKDGELI
+633 
-648 EYTIVEEK
+648 
-656 VPGYSSSIVEK
+656 
-667 PLNNQ
+667 
-672 NIKTIDITNSYTPGK
+672 
-687 TLLSV
+687 
-692 FKVWDDN
+692 
-699 NNQDNKRPP
+699 
-708 SIEVELLG
+708 
-716 NGKPT
+716 
-721 GKKEIL
+721 
-727 NQSNNWTA
+727 
-735 EFTDLD
+735 
-741 EKENGQ
+741 
-747 VIKYTVKEAAVD
+747 
-759 GYDVTYIE
+759 
-767 GTPSTSIILTNKY
+767 
-780 SPEST
+780 
-785 SISGTKTWDDANNQD
+785 
-800 GKRPQ
+800 
-805 SIQINLLANNI
+805 
-816 LVDQKVVTSAE
+816 
-827 GWKYEFKNLPKYEN
+827 
-841 GKEIVYTVKEEP
+841 
-853 VPGYTSQQNGNN
+853 
-865 FTNSYKPEET
+865 
-875 AVYGT
+875 
-880 KTWNDNNN
+880 
-888 QDQLRPVKIVV
+888 
-899 ELMKNGVATNNK
+899 
-911 KDVFA
+911 
-916 PWNYSFTGLPK
+916 
-927 YENGKEIKY
+927 
-936 TVREETVNGYNPT
+936 
-949 INGMDIVNIHRPDE
+949 
-963 VTIQGEKV
+963 
-971 WDDANNQDGVR
+971 
-982 PSEVRVYLYADGF
+982 
-995 IAGQVLTNETKNW
+995 
-1008 RYEFAGLPKFD
+1008 
-1019 NGKLIIYTVKEEPV
+1019 
-1033 PKYDTEINGYTITN
+1033 
-1047 KHIPE
+1047 
-1052 VTSING
+1052 
-1058 KKTWDDNNNQDGKRP
+1058 
-1073 NSIEVELYADGQA
+1073 
-1086 TGKRETATSPNWT
+1086 
-1099 YEFTNLAKYK
+1099 
-1109 NGKEIKYTVKERNIP
+1109 
-1124 AGYTSTVNGMN
+1124 
-1135 MTNVYKPE
+1135 
-1143 KVNVKGQKKWDDG
+1143 
-1156 NNQDGIRPNQIKVYL
+1156 
-1171 YANVSALENYSVKDK
+1171 
-1186 NLMDT
+1186 
-1191 IKVSELGESLVKN
+1191 
-1204 SKSGEV
+1204 
-1210 QNRIMSLSPKDNES
+1210 
-1224 NLLEYKVDEQIV
+1224 
-1236 TAANNWRYE
+1236 
-1245 FNDLPKYENGQLI
+1245 
-1258 EYSVREEPVPKYE
+1258 
-1271 TTVDDATYTIT
+1271 
-1282 NKYVPET
+1282 
-1289 IELEGTKKWIDN
+1289 DN

-1609 VTSETGWKYTFTDL
+1609 VTSETDWKYTFTDL

-1668 KFFEDAQNQDGTRPT
+1668 KFFDDAQNQDGTRPM

-1690 GDDEKVSE
+1690 GDDEKVGE

-1772 GNRDRKRPG
+1772 GNRDQKRPG

-1871 DDIRVQLYA
+1871 EDIRVQLYA

-1888 ITLNE
+1888 VILNE

-1929 VDVENK
+1929 IDVENK

>member
-61 ILEVGK
+61 TLEVGK

-108 DGEEVAK
+108 DGKEVAK

-197 LKNGSV
+197 LKNGAV
-203 KDVTMKNPE
+203 RDVTMKNPE

-245 SITVEDEPIDQ
+245 SITVEDAPIDQ

-597 DNNNQD
+597 DNN
-603 GKRPNEVIVQLYADN
+603 
-618 EKVQTQTTNAARNWK
+618 
-633 YSFTKLPKYKDGELI
+633 
-648 EYTIVEEK
+648 
-656 VPGYSSSIVEK
+656 
-667 PLNNQ
+667 
-672 NIKTIDITNSYTPGK
+672 
-687 TLLSV
+687 
-692 FKVWDDN
+692 
-699 NNQDNKRPP
+699 
-708 SIEVELLG
+708 
-716 NGKPT
+716 
-721 GKKEIL
+721 
-727 NQSNNWTA
+727 
-735 EFTDLD
+735 
-741 EKENGQ
+741 
-747 VIKYTVKEAAVD
+747 
-759 GYDVTYIE
+759 
-767 GTPSTSIILTNKY
+767 
-780 SPEST
+780 
-785 SISGTKTWDDANNQD
+785 
-800 GKRPQ
+800 
-805 SIQINLLANNI
+805 
-816 LVDQKVVTSAE
+816 
-827 GWKYEFKNLPKYEN
+827 
-841 GKEIVYTVKEEP
+841 
-853 VPGYTSQQNGNN
+853 
-865 FTNSYKPEET
+865 
-875 AVYGT
+875 
-880 KTWNDNNN
+880 
-888 QDQLRPVKIVV
+888 
-899 ELMKNGVATNNK
+899 
-911 KDVFA
+911 
-916 PWNYSFTGLPK
+916 
-927 YENGKEIKY
+927 
-936 TVREETVNGYNPT
+936 
-949 INGMDIVNIHRPDE
+949 
-963 VTIQGEKV
+963 
-971 WDDANNQDGVR
+971 
-982 PSEVRVYLYADGF
+982 
-995 IAGQVLTNETKNW
+995 
-1008 RYEFAGLPKFD
+1008 
-1019 NGKLIIYTVKEEPV
+1019 
-1033 PKYDTEINGYTITN
+1033 
-1047 KHIPE
+1047 
-1052 VTSING
+1052 
-1058 KKTWDDNNNQDGKRP
+1058 
-1073 NSIEVELYADGQA
+1073 
-1086 TGKRETATSPNWT
+1086 
-1099 YEFTNLAKYK
+1099 
-1109 NGKEIKYTVKERNIP
+1109 
-1124 AGYTSTVNGMN
+1124 
-1135 MTNVYKPE
+1135 
-1143 KVNVKGQKKWDDG
+1143 
-1156 NNQDGIRPNQIKVYL
+1156 
-1171 YANVSALENYSVKDK
+1171 
-1186 NLMDT
+1186 
-1191 IKVSELGESLVKN
+1191 
-1204 SKSGEV
+1204 
-1210 QNRIMSLSPKDNES
+1210 
-1224 NLLEYKVDEQIV
+1224 
-1236 TAANNWRYE
+1236 
-1245 FNDLPKYENGQLI
+1245 
-1258 EYSVREEPVPKYE
+1258 
-1271 TTVDDATYTIT
+1271 
-1282 NKYVPET
+1282 
-1289 IELEGTKKWIDN
+1289 
-1301 NDQDG
+1301 DQDG

-1609 VTSETGWKYTFTDL
+1609 VTSETDWKYTFTDL

-1668 KFFEDAQNQDGTRPT
+1668 KFFDDAQNQDGTRPM

-1690 GDDEKVSE
+1690 GDDEKVGE

-1888 ITLNE
+1888 VILNE

-1989 QNVPYEIERPIQKE
+1989 QNIPYEIERPVQKE

-2009 EKTNPW
+2009 EKANPW

-2030 IFRNLRHKKQNR
+2030 IFRNRRHKKQSR

>member
-61 ILEVGK
+61 TLEVGK

-108 DGEEVAK
+108 DGKEVAK

-197 LKNGSV
+197 LKNGAV
-203 KDVTMKNPE
+203 RDVTMKNPE

-245 SITVEDEPIDQ
+245 SITVEDAPIDQ

-597 DNNNQD
+597 DNN
-603 GKRPNEVIVQLYADN
+603 
-618 EKVQTQTTNAARNWK
+618 
-633 YSFTKLPKYKDGELI
+633 
-648 EYTIVEEK
+648 
-656 VPGYSSSIVEK
+656 
-667 PLNNQ
+667 
-672 NIKTIDITNSYTPGK
+672 
-687 TLLSV
+687 
-692 FKVWDDN
+692 
-699 NNQDNKRPP
+699 
-708 SIEVELLG
+708 
-716 NGKPT
+716 
-721 GKKEIL
+721 
-727 NQSNNWTA
+727 
-735 EFTDLD
+735 
-741 EKENGQ
+741 
-747 VIKYTVKEAAVD
+747 
-759 GYDVTYIE
+759 
-767 GTPSTSIILTNKY
+767 
-780 SPEST
+780 
-785 SISGTKTWDDANNQD
+785 
-800 GKRPQ
+800 
-805 SIQINLLANNI
+805 
-816 LVDQKVVTSAE
+816 
-827 GWKYEFKNLPKYEN
+827 
-841 GKEIVYTVKEEP
+841 
-853 VPGYTSQQNGNN
+853 
-865 FTNSYKPEET
+865 
-875 AVYGT
+875 
-880 KTWNDNNN
+880 
-888 QDQLRPVKIVV
+888 
-899 ELMKNGVATNNK
+899 
-911 KDVFA
+911 
-916 PWNYSFTGLPK
+916 
-927 YENGKEIKY
+927 
-936 TVREETVNGYNPT
+936 
-949 INGMDIVNIHRPDE
+949 
-963 VTIQGEKV
+963 
-971 WDDANNQDGVR
+971 
-982 PSEVRVYLYADGF
+982 
-995 IAGQVLTNETKNW
+995 
-1008 RYEFAGLPKFD
+1008 
-1019 NGKLIIYTVKEEPV
+1019 
-1033 PKYDTEINGYTITN
+1033 
-1047 KHIPE
+1047 
-1052 VTSING
+1052 
-1058 KKTWDDNNNQDGKRP
+1058 
-1073 NSIEVELYADGQA
+1073 
-1086 TGKRETATSPNWT
+1086 
-1099 YEFTNLAKYK
+1099 
-1109 NGKEIKYTVKERNIP
+1109 
-1124 AGYTSTVNGMN
+1124 
-1135 MTNVYKPE
+1135 
-1143 KVNVKGQKKWDDG
+1143 
-1156 NNQDGIRPNQIKVYL
+1156 
-1171 YANVSALENYSVKDK
+1171 
-1186 NLMDT
+1186 
-1191 IKVSELGESLVKN
+1191 
-1204 SKSGEV
+1204 
-1210 QNRIMSLSPKDNES
+1210 
-1224 NLLEYKVDEQIV
+1224 
-1236 TAANNWRYE
+1236 
-1245 FNDLPKYENGQLI
+1245 
-1258 EYSVREEPVPKYE
+1258 
-1271 TTVDDATYTIT
+1271 
-1282 NKYVPET
+1282 
-1289 IELEGTKKWIDN
+1289 
-1301 NDQDG
+1301 DQDG

-1609 VTSETGWKYTFTDL
+1609 VTSETDWKYTFTDL

-1668 KFFEDAQNQDGTRPT
+1668 KFFDDAQNQDGTRPM

-1690 GDDEKVSE
+1690 GDDEKVGE

-1888 ITLNE
+1888 VILNE

-1989 QNVPYEIERPIQKE
+1989 QNVPYEIERPVQKE

-2009 EKTNPW
+2009 EKANPW

-2030 IFRNLRHKKQNR
+2030 IFRNRRHKKQSR

>member
-27 GDDNATKAVIFNGD
+27 GDDNATKDVIFNGD

-61 ILEVGK
+61 TLEVGK

-108 DGEEVAK
+108 DGKEVAK

-197 LKNGSV
+197 LKNGAV
-203 KDVTMKNPE
+203 RDVTMKNPE

-245 SITVEDEPIDQ
+245 SITVEDAPIDQ

-597 DNNNQD
+597 DNN
-603 GKRPNEVIVQLYADN
+603 
-618 EKVQTQTTNAARNWK
+618 
-633 YSFTKLPKYKDGELI
+633 
-648 EYTIVEEK
+648 
-656 VPGYSSSIVEK
+656 
-667 PLNNQ
+667 
-672 NIKTIDITNSYTPGK
+672 
-687 TLLSV
+687 
-692 FKVWDDN
+692 
-699 NNQDNKRPP
+699 
-708 SIEVELLG
+708 
-716 NGKPT
+716 
-721 GKKEIL
+721 
-727 NQSNNWTA
+727 
-735 EFTDLD
+735 
-741 EKENGQ
+741 
-747 VIKYTVKEAAVD
+747 
-759 GYDVTYIE
+759 
-767 GTPSTSIILTNKY
+767 
-780 SPEST
+780 
-785 SISGTKTWDDANNQD
+785 
-800 GKRPQ
+800 
-805 SIQINLLANNI
+805 
-816 LVDQKVVTSAE
+816 
-827 GWKYEFKNLPKYEN
+827 
-841 GKEIVYTVKEEP
+841 
-853 VPGYTSQQNGNN
+853 
-865 FTNSYKPEET
+865 
-875 AVYGT
+875 
-880 KTWNDNNN
+880 
-888 QDQLRPVKIVV
+888 
-899 ELMKNGVATNNK
+899 
-911 KDVFA
+911 
-916 PWNYSFTGLPK
+916 
-927 YENGKEIKY
+927 
-936 TVREETVNGYNPT
+936 
-949 INGMDIVNIHRPDE
+949 
-963 VTIQGEKV
+963 
-971 WDDANNQDGVR
+971 
-982 PSEVRVYLYADGF
+982 
-995 IAGQVLTNETKNW
+995 
-1008 RYEFAGLPKFD
+1008 
-1019 NGKLIIYTVKEEPV
+1019 
-1033 PKYDTEINGYTITN
+1033 
-1047 KHIPE
+1047 
-1052 VTSING
+1052 
-1058 KKTWDDNNNQDGKRP
+1058 
-1073 NSIEVELYADGQA
+1073 
-1086 TGKRETATSPNWT
+1086 
-1099 YEFTNLAKYK
+1099 
-1109 NGKEIKYTVKERNIP
+1109 
-1124 AGYTSTVNGMN
+1124 
-1135 MTNVYKPE
+1135 
-1143 KVNVKGQKKWDDG
+1143 
-1156 NNQDGIRPNQIKVYL
+1156 
-1171 YANVSALENYSVKDK
+1171 
-1186 NLMDT
+1186 
-1191 IKVSELGESLVKN
+1191 
-1204 SKSGEV
+1204 
-1210 QNRIMSLSPKDNES
+1210 
-1224 NLLEYKVDEQIV
+1224 
-1236 TAANNWRYE
+1236 
-1245 FNDLPKYENGQLI
+1245 
-1258 EYSVREEPVPKYE
+1258 
-1271 TTVDDATYTIT
+1271 
-1282 NKYVPET
+1282 
-1289 IELEGTKKWIDN
+1289 
-1301 NDQDG
+1301 DQDG

-1609 VTSETGWKYTFTDL
+1609 VTSETDWKYTFTDL

-1668 KFFEDAQNQDGTRPT
+1668 KFFDDAQNQDGTRPM

-1690 GDDEKVSE
+1690 GDDEKVGE

-1871 DDIRVQLYA
+1871 EDIRVQLYA

-1888 ITLNE
+1888 VILNE

-1929 VDVENK
+1929 IDVENK

-1946 TPPEEEPPFDGGEE
+1946 TPPEEEPPFDDGEE

-2030 IFRNLRHKKQNR
+2030 IFRNRRHKKQNR

>member
-61 ILEVGK
+61 TLEVGK

-108 DGEEVAK
+108 DGKEVAK

-197 LKNGSV
+197 LKNGAV
-203 KDVTMKNPE
+203 RDVTMKNPE

-245 SITVEDEPIDQ
+245 SITVEDAPIDQ

-603 GKRPNEVIVQLYADN
+603 G
-618 EKVQTQTTNAARNWK
+618 
-633 YSFTKLPKYKDGELI
+633 
-648 EYTIVEEK
+648 
-656 VPGYSSSIVEK
+656 
-667 PLNNQ
+667 
-672 NIKTIDITNSYTPGK
+672 
-687 TLLSV
+687 
-692 FKVWDDN
+692 
-699 NNQDNKRPP
+699 
-708 SIEVELLG
+708 
-716 NGKPT
+716 
-721 GKKEIL
+721 
-727 NQSNNWTA
+727 
-735 EFTDLD
+735 
-741 EKENGQ
+741 
-747 VIKYTVKEAAVD
+747 
-759 GYDVTYIE
+759 
-767 GTPSTSIILTNKY
+767 
-780 SPEST
+780 
-785 SISGTKTWDDANNQD
+785 
-800 GKRPQ
+800 
-805 SIQINLLANNI
+805 
-816 LVDQKVVTSAE
+816 
-827 GWKYEFKNLPKYEN
+827 
-841 GKEIVYTVKEEP
+841 
-853 VPGYTSQQNGNN
+853 
-865 FTNSYKPEET
+865 
-875 AVYGT
+875 
-880 KTWNDNNN
+880 
-888 QDQLRPVKIVV
+888 
-899 ELMKNGVATNNK
+899 
-911 KDVFA
+911 
-916 PWNYSFTGLPK
+916 
-927 YENGKEIKY
+927 
-936 TVREETVNGYNPT
+936 
-949 INGMDIVNIHRPDE
+949 
-963 VTIQGEKV
+963 
-971 WDDANNQDGVR
+971 
-982 PSEVRVYLYADGF
+982 
-995 IAGQVLTNETKNW
+995 
-1008 RYEFAGLPKFD
+1008 
-1019 NGKLIIYTVKEEPV
+1019 
-1033 PKYDTEINGYTITN
+1033 
-1047 KHIPE
+1047 
-1052 VTSING
+1052 
-1058 KKTWDDNNNQDGKRP
+1058 
-1073 NSIEVELYADGQA
+1073 
-1086 TGKRETATSPNWT
+1086 
-1099 YEFTNLAKYK
+1099 
-1109 NGKEIKYTVKERNIP
+1109 
-1124 AGYTSTVNGMN
+1124 
-1135 MTNVYKPE
+1135 
-1143 KVNVKGQKKWDDG
+1143 
-1156 NNQDGIRPNQIKVYL
+1156 
-1171 YANVSALENYSVKDK
+1171 
-1186 NLMDT
+1186 
-1191 IKVSELGESLVKN
+1191 
-1204 SKSGEV
+1204 
-1210 QNRIMSLSPKDNES
+1210 
-1224 NLLEYKVDEQIV
+1224 
-1236 TAANNWRYE
+1236 
-1245 FNDLPKYENGQLI
+1245 
-1258 EYSVREEPVPKYE
+1258 
-1271 TTVDDATYTIT
+1271 
-1282 NKYVPET
+1282 
-1289 IELEGTKKWIDN
+1289 
-1301 NDQDG
+1301 

-1609 VTSETGWKYTFTDL
+1609 VTSETDWKYTFTDL

-1668 KFFEDAQNQDGTRPT
+1668 KFFDDAQNQDGTRPM

-1690 GDDEKVSE
+1690 GDDEKVGE

-1888 ITLNE
+1888 VILNE

-1929 VDVENK
+1929 IDVENK

>member
-61 ILEVGK
+61 TLEVGK

-108 DGEEVAK
+108 DGKEVAK

-197 LKNGSV
+197 LKNGAV
-203 KDVTMKNPE
+203 RDVTMKNPE

-245 SITVEDEPIDQ
+245 SITVEDAPIDQ

-281 SSFSIDS
+281 SSFSIDV
-288 IKENDMGLK
+288 IEENDMGLK

-337 STLPLDEVIEERE
+337 STLPLDEVVEERE
-350 FKNKAKITV
+350 FENKAKITV

-424 KENITSNSNG
+424 KENVTSDSNG
-434 IVRAEKLT
+434 IVRVEKLT

-458 LTNERLSFIIE
+458 LTNERPSFIIE

-497 KWDDKNNQDGKR
+497 KWDD
-509 PDIVKVQLY
+509 
-518 GDGEK
+518 
-523 VGPVEELAEGDNWSH
+523 
-538 TWTDLPLL
+538 
-546 KNGKEIRYTVQE
+546 
-558 VEIPPDYTLT
+558 
-568 QTSPNKNQF
+568 
-577 LFTNKNIPEEVEV
+577 
-590 SGEKKWN
+590 
-597 DNNNQD
+597 
-603 GKRPNEVIVQLYADN
+603 
-618 EKVQTQTTNAARNWK
+618 
-633 YSFTKLPKYKDGELI
+633 
-648 EYTIVEEK
+648 
-656 VPGYSSSIVEK
+656 
-667 PLNNQ
+667 
-672 NIKTIDITNSYTPGK
+672 
-687 TLLSV
+687 
-692 FKVWDDN
+692 
-699 NNQDNKRPP
+699 
-708 SIEVELLG
+708 
-716 NGKPT
+716 
-721 GKKEIL
+721 
-727 NQSNNWTA
+727 
-735 EFTDLD
+735 
-741 EKENGQ
+741 
-747 VIKYTVKEAAVD
+747 
-759 GYDVTYIE
+759 
-767 GTPSTSIILTNKY
+767 
-780 SPEST
+780 
-785 SISGTKTWDDANNQD
+785 
-800 GKRPQ
+800 
-805 SIQINLLANNI
+805 
-816 LVDQKVVTSAE
+816 
-827 GWKYEFKNLPKYEN
+827 
-841 GKEIVYTVKEEP
+841 
-853 VPGYTSQQNGNN
+853 
-865 FTNSYKPEET
+865 
-875 AVYGT
+875 
-880 KTWNDNNN
+880 
-888 QDQLRPVKIVV
+888 
-899 ELMKNGVATNNK
+899 
-911 KDVFA
+911 
-916 PWNYSFTGLPK
+916 
-927 YENGKEIKY
+927 
-936 TVREETVNGYNPT
+936 
-949 INGMDIVNIHRPDE
+949 
-963 VTIQGEKV
+963 
-971 WDDANNQDGVR
+971 
-982 PSEVRVYLYADGF
+982 
-995 IAGQVLTNETKNW
+995 
-1008 RYEFAGLPKFD
+1008 
-1019 NGKLIIYTVKEEPV
+1019 
-1033 PKYDTEINGYTITN
+1033 
-1047 KHIPE
+1047 
-1052 VTSING
+1052 
-1058 KKTWDDNNNQDGKRP
+1058 
-1073 NSIEVELYADGQA
+1073 
-1086 TGKRETATSPNWT
+1086 
-1099 YEFTNLAKYK
+1099 
-1109 NGKEIKYTVKERNIP
+1109 
-1124 AGYTSTVNGMN
+1124 
-1135 MTNVYKPE
+1135 
-1143 KVNVKGQKKWDDG
+1143 
-1156 NNQDGIRPNQIKVYL
+1156 
-1171 YANVSALENYSVKDK
+1171 
-1186 NLMDT
+1186 
-1191 IKVSELGESLVKN
+1191 
-1204 SKSGEV
+1204 
-1210 QNRIMSLSPKDNES
+1210 
-1224 NLLEYKVDEQIV
+1224 
-1236 TAANNWRYE
+1236 
-1245 FNDLPKYENGQLI
+1245 
-1258 EYSVREEPVPKYE
+1258 
-1271 TTVDDATYTIT
+1271 
-1282 NKYVPET
+1282 
-1289 IELEGTKKWIDN
+1289 
-1301 NDQDG
+1301 
-1306 LRPKQVTVILYAD
+1306 
-1319 GKEYERQNVSEG
+1319 
-1331 DNWTYKF
+1331 
-1338 TELPKNNQG
+1338 
-1347 KEIVYTVKEVPIP
+1347 
-1360 GYTLK
+1360 
-1365 VDDTT
+1365 
-1370 LTNSHTPSEIDIV
+1370 
-1383 GEKKW
+1383 
-1388 NDANDQDGQR
+1388 
-1398 PEKIYVNLLADGQ
+1398 
-1411 QIERQV
+1411 
-1417 VTAANNWKYEF
+1417 
-1428 RNLPEYQ
+1428 
-1435 NGKKIVYNVTE
+1435 
-1446 DEISEYS
+1446 
-1453 TVVDDSKLDSVKIT
+1453 
-1467 NSYTPKKTSRSI
+1467 
-1479 IKLWNDEEDQDGKR
+1479 
-1493 PTSIQVQLYAN
+1493 
-1504 AEKQGPAVTLDE
+1504 
-1516 SNNWEYTWLDLDE
+1516 
-1529 RKGGK
+1529 
-1534 PIVYTAKEVGTP
+1534 
-1546 KDYTV
+1546 
-1551 TVNEETPGTFIMKN
+1551 
-1565 YHKPETVEVKGE
+1565 
-1577 KRWDDANNQDG
+1577 ANNQDG

-1609 VTSETGWKYTFTDL
+1609 VTSETDWKYTFTDL

-1654 NNKHTPYKTSRTVM
+1654 NNKHTPYKTSRTAM
-1668 KFFEDAQNQDGTRPT
+1668 KFFDDAQNQDGTRPT

-1690 GDDEKVSE
+1690 GDDEKVGES
-1698 PVLLNE
+1698 VLLNE

-1723 IRYTVKEVNTPI
+1723 IRYTVKEVNTPV

-1767 KWADD
+1767 KWDDD
-1772 GNRDRKRPG
+1772 GNRDQKRPS

-1888 ITLNE
+1888 VILNE

-1929 VDVENK
+1929 IDVENK

-1974 GPSNLGTLSPNGNSF
+1974 GPSNLGALLPNGNSF
-1989 QNVPYEIERPIQKE
+1989 QNVPYEIDRPVQKE

-2030 IFRNLRHKKQNR
+2030 IFRNRRHKKQSR

>member
-61 ILEVGK
+61 TLEVGK

-108 DGEEVAK
+108 DGKEVAK

-197 LKNGSV
+197 LKKGAV
-203 KDVTMKNPE
+203 RDVTMKNPE

-245 SITVEDEPIDQ
+245 SITVEDAPIDQ

-597 DNNNQD
+597 DNN
-603 GKRPNEVIVQLYADN
+603 
-618 EKVQTQTTNAARNWK
+618 
-633 YSFTKLPKYKDGELI
+633 
-648 EYTIVEEK
+648 
-656 VPGYSSSIVEK
+656 
-667 PLNNQ
+667 
-672 NIKTIDITNSYTPGK
+672 
-687 TLLSV
+687 
-692 FKVWDDN
+692 
-699 NNQDNKRPP
+699 
-708 SIEVELLG
+708 
-716 NGKPT
+716 
-721 GKKEIL
+721 
-727 NQSNNWTA
+727 
-735 EFTDLD
+735 
-741 EKENGQ
+741 
-747 VIKYTVKEAAVD
+747 
-759 GYDVTYIE
+759 
-767 GTPSTSIILTNKY
+767 
-780 SPEST
+780 
-785 SISGTKTWDDANNQD
+785 
-800 GKRPQ
+800 
-805 SIQINLLANNI
+805 
-816 LVDQKVVTSAE
+816 
-827 GWKYEFKNLPKYEN
+827 
-841 GKEIVYTVKEEP
+841 
-853 VPGYTSQQNGNN
+853 
-865 FTNSYKPEET
+865 
-875 AVYGT
+875 
-880 KTWNDNNN
+880 
-888 QDQLRPVKIVV
+888 
-899 ELMKNGVATNNK
+899 
-911 KDVFA
+911 
-916 PWNYSFTGLPK
+916 
-927 YENGKEIKY
+927 
-936 TVREETVNGYNPT
+936 
-949 INGMDIVNIHRPDE
+949 
-963 VTIQGEKV
+963 
-971 WDDANNQDGVR
+971 
-982 PSEVRVYLYADGF
+982 
-995 IAGQVLTNETKNW
+995 
-1008 RYEFAGLPKFD
+1008 
-1019 NGKLIIYTVKEEPV
+1019 
-1033 PKYDTEINGYTITN
+1033 
-1047 KHIPE
+1047 
-1052 VTSING
+1052 
-1058 KKTWDDNNNQDGKRP
+1058 
-1073 NSIEVELYADGQA
+1073 
-1086 TGKRETATSPNWT
+1086 
-1099 YEFTNLAKYK
+1099 
-1109 NGKEIKYTVKERNIP
+1109 
-1124 AGYTSTVNGMN
+1124 
-1135 MTNVYKPE
+1135 
-1143 KVNVKGQKKWDDG
+1143 
-1156 NNQDGIRPNQIKVYL
+1156 
-1171 YANVSALENYSVKDK
+1171 
-1186 NLMDT
+1186 
-1191 IKVSELGESLVKN
+1191 
-1204 SKSGEV
+1204 
-1210 QNRIMSLSPKDNES
+1210 
-1224 NLLEYKVDEQIV
+1224 
-1236 TAANNWRYE
+1236 
-1245 FNDLPKYENGQLI
+1245 
-1258 EYSVREEPVPKYE
+1258 
-1271 TTVDDATYTIT
+1271 
-1282 NKYVPET
+1282 
-1289 IELEGTKKWIDN
+1289 
-1301 NDQDG
+1301 DQDG

-1493 PTSIQVQLYAN
+1493 PISIQVQLYAN

-1565 YHKPETVEVKGE
+1565 YHKPETVKVKGE

-1609 VTSETGWKYTFTDL
+1609 VTSETDWKYTFTDL

-1668 KFFEDAQNQDGTRPT
+1668 KFFDDAQNQDGTRPM

-1690 GDDEKVSE
+1690 GDDEKVGE

-1871 DDIRVQLYA
+1871 EDIRVQLYA

-1888 ITLNE
+1888 VILNE

-1929 VDVENK
+1929 IDVENK

-1974 GPSNLGTLSPNGNSF
+1974 GPSNLGTLLPNGNSF
-1989 QNVPYEIERPIQKE
+1989 QNVPYEIERPVQKE

-2009 EKTNPW
+2009 EKANPW

-2030 IFRNLRHKKQNR
+2030 IFRNRRHKKQSR

>member
-61 ILEVGK
+61 TLEVGK

-108 DGEEVAK
+108 DGKEVAK

-197 LKNGSV
+197 LKNGAV
-203 KDVTMKNPE
+203 RDVTMKNPE

-245 SITVEDEPIDQ
+245 SITVEDAPIDQ

-409 FDLYKQSRSGEYTKY
+409 FDLYKQSRLGEYTKY

-597 DNNNQD
+597 DNN
-603 GKRPNEVIVQLYADN
+603 
-618 EKVQTQTTNAARNWK
+618 
-633 YSFTKLPKYKDGELI
+633 
-648 EYTIVEEK
+648 
-656 VPGYSSSIVEK
+656 
-667 PLNNQ
+667 
-672 NIKTIDITNSYTPGK
+672 
-687 TLLSV
+687 
-692 FKVWDDN
+692 
-699 NNQDNKRPP
+699 
-708 SIEVELLG
+708 
-716 NGKPT
+716 
-721 GKKEIL
+721 
-727 NQSNNWTA
+727 
-735 EFTDLD
+735 
-741 EKENGQ
+741 
-747 VIKYTVKEAAVD
+747 
-759 GYDVTYIE
+759 
-767 GTPSTSIILTNKY
+767 
-780 SPEST
+780 
-785 SISGTKTWDDANNQD
+785 
-800 GKRPQ
+800 
-805 SIQINLLANNI
+805 
-816 LVDQKVVTSAE
+816 
-827 GWKYEFKNLPKYEN
+827 
-841 GKEIVYTVKEEP
+841 
-853 VPGYTSQQNGNN
+853 
-865 FTNSYKPEET
+865 
-875 AVYGT
+875 
-880 KTWNDNNN
+880 
-888 QDQLRPVKIVV
+888 
-899 ELMKNGVATNNK
+899 
-911 KDVFA
+911 
-916 PWNYSFTGLPK
+916 
-927 YENGKEIKY
+927 
-936 TVREETVNGYNPT
+936 
-949 INGMDIVNIHRPDE
+949 
-963 VTIQGEKV
+963 
-971 WDDANNQDGVR
+971 
-982 PSEVRVYLYADGF
+982 
-995 IAGQVLTNETKNW
+995 
-1008 RYEFAGLPKFD
+1008 
-1019 NGKLIIYTVKEEPV
+1019 
-1033 PKYDTEINGYTITN
+1033 
-1047 KHIPE
+1047 
-1052 VTSING
+1052 
-1058 KKTWDDNNNQDGKRP
+1058 
-1073 NSIEVELYADGQA
+1073 
-1086 TGKRETATSPNWT
+1086 
-1099 YEFTNLAKYK
+1099 
-1109 NGKEIKYTVKERNIP
+1109 
-1124 AGYTSTVNGMN
+1124 
-1135 MTNVYKPE
+1135 
-1143 KVNVKGQKKWDDG
+1143 
-1156 NNQDGIRPNQIKVYL
+1156 
-1171 YANVSALENYSVKDK
+1171 
-1186 NLMDT
+1186 
-1191 IKVSELGESLVKN
+1191 
-1204 SKSGEV
+1204 
-1210 QNRIMSLSPKDNES
+1210 
-1224 NLLEYKVDEQIV
+1224 
-1236 TAANNWRYE
+1236 
-1245 FNDLPKYENGQLI
+1245 
-1258 EYSVREEPVPKYE
+1258 
-1271 TTVDDATYTIT
+1271 
-1282 NKYVPET
+1282 
-1289 IELEGTKKWIDN
+1289 
-1301 NDQDG
+1301 DQDG

-1435 NGKKIVYNVTE
+1435 NGEKIVYNVTE

-1609 VTSETGWKYTFTDL
+1609 VTSETDWKYTFTDL

-1668 KFFEDAQNQDGTRPT
+1668 KFFDDAQNQDGTRPM

-1690 GDDEKVSE
+1690 GDDEKVGE

-1888 ITLNE
+1888 VILNE

-1946 TPPEEEPPFDGGEE
+1946 TPPEEEPPFDGGED

-1974 GPSNLGTLSPNGNSF
+1974 GPSNLGTLLPNGNSF
-1989 QNVPYEIERPIQKE
+1989 QNVPYEIERPVQKE

-2009 EKTNPW
+2009 EKANPW

-2030 IFRNLRHKKQNR
+2030 IFRNRRHKKQSR